1 MLGSDASEV
10 VHTFHFAKLPDVP
23 PVEICSC
30 AVLYAI
36 LVSSGFPPLCFLM
49 SQIMEI
55 ARNSTLHIFLHLSKY
70 FPCQVDLDE
79 EPGRYRRGSLVELA
93 E

>member
-1 MLGSDASEV
+1 MRALS
-10 VHTFHFAKLPDVP
+10 LR
-23 PVEICSC
+23 ICIMYWRKSNIT
-30 AVLYAI
+30 YNE
-36 LVSSGFPPLCFLM
+36 LVCNLFWLSSGFPPLCFLM

-79 EPGRYRRGSLVELA
+79 EPGDEGA
-93 E
+93 W